1 HLHQAATNTLVYP
14 FSQPLRQEP
23 TVGVKFVSAGTAA
36 CIADMITFPLD
47 VAKIQGEGLATNSMR
62 NKGMFGMMVNIIQKE
77 GPKSLYNG
85 LCAGLQRQM
94 CFASVRIGLYD
105 SVKNQ
110 YNDMASGVIPA
121 GHVSIRILAG
131 VTTGG
136 MSVVFAQP
144 TDVVKVRMQ
153 AQVSG
158 VAQRYVGTMSAY
170 RTIAVE
176 EGMKGL
182 WKGTLP
188 NITRNAIVN
197 AAELVCY
204 DLIKEFI
211 LTRNLMSDNVP
222 CHFTSA
228 FAAGFCATVVA
239 SPVDV
244 VKTRFM
250 NSHHG
255 QYTGAIDCALKMF
268 KEGGFTSF
276 YKGFMPSFIRL
287 GSWNICMFVTF
298 EQLKRLFTHLNQGS
312 IVPPVP
318 KVYAAIPSAT
328 PKEAVPIGKPHHY
341 FCPIVINQWD

>member
-1 HLHQAATNTLVYP
+1 MVGLPA
-14 FSQPLRQEP
+14 LRQEP
-23 TVGVKFVSAGTAA
+23 TVGVKFLSAGTAA

-47 VAKIQGEGLATNSMR
+47 VAKVRLQIQGEGVKSGLSK
-62 NKGMFGMMVNIIQKE
+62 NKGMFGMLVKIVQKE

-85 LCAGLQRQM
+85 LTAGLQRQM

-110 YNDMASGVIPA
+110 YSALASGSIPP
-121 GHVSIRILAG
+121 GHVGIRILAG
-131 VTTGG
+131 ITTGG
-136 MSVVFAQP
+136 MSVIFAQP

-153 AQVSG
+153 AQVTG
-158 VAQRYVGTMSAY
+158 MAPRYVGTMSAY
-170 RTIAVE
+170 RTIAIE

-188 NITRNAIVN
+188 NVTRNAIVN

-211 LTRNLMSDNVP
+211 LSRHLMSDNIP

-255 QYTGAIDCALKMF
+255 QYAGAVDCALKMF
-268 KEGGFTSF
+268 KEGGLTSF

-298 EQLKRLFTHLNQGS
+298 EQLKRLFTHMKQGT

-318 KVYAAIPSAT
+318 KVYAAVPTVT
-328 PKEAVPIGKPHHY
+328 PKEVVPADRPHY
-341 FCPIVINQWD
+341 KFYPIVINQWD

>member
-1 HLHQAATNTLVYP
+1 MVAL
-14 FSQPLRQEP
+14 FRQEP

-36 CIADMITFPLD
+36 CIADLITFPLD
-47 VAKIQGEGLATNSMR
+47 VAKVRLQLQGEGLKGAASKG
-62 NKGMFGMMVNIIQKE
+62 KGMFGMIVSIVQKE

-110 YNDMASGVIPA
+110 YSALA
-121 GHVSIRILAG
+121 GNSISNGNVGIRILAG
-131 VTTGG
+131 ITTGG
-136 MSVVFAQP
+136 MSVLFAQP

-153 AQVSG
+153 AQVTG
-158 VAQRYVGTMSAY
+158 VVPRYAGTMSAY
-170 RTIAVE
+170 KTIAVE
-176 EGMKGL
+176 EGMRGL

-188 NITRNAIVN
+188 NVTRNAIVN

-211 LTRNLMSDNVP
+211 LRKQLLSDNVP

-228 FAAGFCATVVA
+228 FGAGFCATVVA

-250 NSHHG
+250 NSGPG
-255 QYTGAIDCALKMF
+255 QYSGAVECAVKMF
-268 KEGGFTSF
+268 REGGLTSF
-276 YKGFMPSFIRL
+276 YKGFVPSFIRL
-287 GSWNICMFVTF
+287 GSWNICMFVTY
-298 EQLKRLFTHLNQGS
+298 EQLKRLFTHMSQARV
-312 IVPPVP
+312 VPPVP
-318 KVYAAIPSAT
+318 KLYAGT
-328 PKEAVPIGKPHHY
+328 PPKDLVQVHKPNKP
-341 FCPIVINQWD
+341 FRTIVINQWY

>member
-1 HLHQAATNTLVYP
+1 MVGFAV
-14 FSQPLRQEP
+14 SRQEP

-36 CIADMITFPLD
+36 CIADLITFPLD
-47 VAKIQGEGLATNSMR
+47 VAKVRLQIQGEGVAGAISK
-62 NKGMFGMMVNIIQKE
+62 KGMFGMMLSIVQKE

-110 YNDMASGVIPA
+110 YSALVNGSIPA
-121 GHVSIRILAG
+121 SHVSIRILAG
-131 VTTGG
+131 ITTGG
-136 MSVVFAQP
+136 MSVIFAQP

-153 AQVSG
+153 AQVTG
-158 VAQRYVGTMSAY
+158 VAPRYVGTMNAY

-188 NITRNAIVN
+188 NVTRNAIVN

-211 LTRNLMSDNVP
+211 LNRRLMSDNVP

-255 QYTGAIDCALKMF
+255 QYAGAVDCALKMF
-268 KEGGFTSF
+268 KEGGLTSF
-276 YKGFMPSFIRL
+276 YKGFMPSFMRL
-287 GSWNICMFVTF
+287 GSWNICMFVAF
-298 EQLKRLFTHLNQGS
+298 EQLKRLFTNMTQGTL
-312 IVPPVP
+312 VPPVP
-318 KVYAAIPSAT
+318 KVYAAPPPAPQT
-328 PKEAVPIGKPHHY
+328 DAAPVGKPHYY
-341 FCPIVINQWD
+341 FIPVVINQWD

>member
-1 HLHQAATNTLVYP
+1 MVGLPA
-14 FSQPLRQEP
+14 LRQEP

-47 VAKIQGEGLATNSMR
+47 VAKVRLQIQGEGVSGAVSK
-62 NKGMFGMMVNIIQKE
+62 KGMFGMMLNIIQKE

-110 YNDMASGVIPA
+110 YSALASGSIPA
-121 GHVSIRILAG
+121 GHVGIRILAG
-131 VTTGG
+131 ITTGG
-136 MSVVFAQP
+136 MSVIFAQP

-153 AQVSG
+153 AQVTG
-158 VAQRYVGTMSAY
+158 VAPRYVGTMSAY

-188 NITRNAIVN
+188 NVTRNAIVN

-211 LTRNLMSDNVP
+211 LTRRLMSDNVP

-255 QYTGAIDCALKMF
+255 QYAGALDCALKMF
-268 KEGGFTSF
+268 KEGGLTSF

-298 EQLKRLFTHLNQGS
+298 EQLKRLFTHLSQGTL
-312 IVPPVP
+312 VPPVP
-318 KVYAAIPSAT
+318 KVYAAPPPVT
-328 PKEAVPIGKPHHY
+328 QKDAVPVRKPHY
-341 FCPIVINQWD
+341 FIPIVINQWD

>member
-1 HLHQAATNTLVYP
+1 MVGLPA
-14 FSQPLRQEP
+14 LRQEP
-23 TVGVKFVSAGTAA
+23 TVGVKFLSAGTAA
-36 CIADMITFPLD
+36 CVADMITFPLD
-47 VAKIQGEGLATNSMR
+47 VAKVRLQIQGEGVKAGLSK
-62 NKGMFGMMVNIIQKE
+62 NKGMFGMMVSIVQKE

-110 YNDMASGVIPA
+110 YSALASGSISP
-121 GHVSIRILAG
+121 GHVGIRILAG
-131 VTTGG
+131 ITTGG
-136 MSVVFAQP
+136 MSVIFAQP

-153 AQVSG
+153 AQVTG
-158 VAQRYVGTMSAY
+158 MAPRYVGTINAY

-188 NITRNAIVN
+188 NVTRNAIVN

-211 LTRNLMSDNVP
+211 LSRRLMSDNIP

-255 QYTGAIDCALKMF
+255 QYAGAVDCALKMF
-268 KEGGFTSF
+268 KEGGLTSF

-298 EQLKRLFTHLNQGS
+298 EQLKRFFTHMKQGS

-318 KVYAAIPSAT
+318 KVYAAVPSVT
-328 PKEAVPIGKPHHY
+328 PMDAVPTDISHY
-341 FCPIVINQWD
+341 NFYPIVINQWD

>member
-1 HLHQAATNTLVYP
+1 MVGLPAH
-14 FSQPLRQEP
+14 RQEP
-23 TVGVKFVSAGTAA
+23 TVGVKFISAGTAA
-36 CIADMITFPLD
+36 CIADIITFPLD
-47 VAKIQGEGLATNSMR
+47 VAKVRLQIQGEGSAALKSGLVKTGVSQ
-62 NKGMFGMMVNIIQKE
+62 NKGMFGMIVNIVQKE

-110 YNDMASGVIPA
+110 YGTLASGSLPP
-121 GHVSIRILAG
+121 GHVAIRILAG
-131 VTTGG
+131 ITTGG

-153 AQVSG
+153 AQVTG
-158 VAQRYVGTMSAY
+158 LAPRYVGTISAY

-211 LTRNLMSDNVP
+211 LARKLMTDNVP

-255 QYTGAIDCALKMF
+255 QYSGAVDCAVKMF
-268 KEGGFTSF
+268 KEGGMKAF

-298 EQLKRLFTHLNQGS
+298 EQLKRLFTHVSQGGK
-312 IVPPVP
+312 IMPVP
-318 KVYAAIPSAT
+318 KVYAGVPPSTTGDAAPLEKT
-328 PKEAVPIGKPHHY
+328 Y

>member
-1 HLHQAATNTLVYP
+1 MVGLPA
-14 FSQPLRQEP
+14 LRQEP
-23 TVGVKFVSAGTAA
+23 TVGVKFLSAGTAA

-47 VAKIQGEGLATNSMR
+47 VAKVRLQIQGEGVKAGLSK
-62 NKGMFGMMVNIIQKE
+62 NKGMFGMLVKIVQKE

-85 LCAGLQRQM
+85 LTAGLQRQM

-110 YNDMASGVIPA
+110 YSALASGSIPP
-121 GHVSIRILAG
+121 GHVGIRILAG
-131 VTTGG
+131 ITTGG
-136 MSVVFAQP
+136 MSVIFAQP

-153 AQVSG
+153 AQVTG
-158 VAQRYVGTMSAY
+158 MAPRYVGTMSAY
-170 RTIAVE
+170 RTIAIE

-188 NITRNAIVN
+188 NVTRNAIVN

-211 LTRNLMSDNVP
+211 LSRQLMSDNIP

-255 QYTGAIDCALKMF
+255 QYAGAVDCALKMF
-268 KEGGFTSF
+268 KEGGLTSF

-298 EQLKRLFTHLNQGS
+298 EQLKRLFTHMKQGT
-312 IVPPVP
+312 IVPTVP
-318 KVYAAIPSAT
+318 KVYAAMPTVT
-328 PKEAVPIGKPHHY
+328 PKEVIPADRPHY
-341 FCPIVINQWD
+341 KFYPIVINQWD

>member
-1 HLHQAATNTLVYP
+1 MVGLSAP
-14 FSQPLRQEP
+14 IKEP
-23 TVGVKFVSAGTAA
+23 TVGVKFVSAGVAA
-36 CIADMITFPLD
+36 CVADMITFPLD
-47 VAKIQGEGLATNSMR
+47 VAKVRLQIQGEGISAANSAMASKR
-62 NKGMFGMMVNIIQKE
+62 GMFGMLVNIVQKE

-110 YNDMASGVIPA
+110 YSALASGNVPA
-121 GHVSIRILAG
+121 GHVGIRILAG
-131 VTTGG
+131 ITTGG
-136 MSVVFAQP
+136 MSVIFAQP

-153 AQVSG
+153 AQVTG
-158 VAQRYVGTMSAY
+158 VAPRYVGTMSAY
-170 RTIAVE
+170 KTIAVE

-188 NITRNAIVN
+188 NVTRNAIVN

-211 LTRNLMSDNVP
+211 LRKQLMTDNVP

-255 QYTGAIDCALKMF
+255 QYAGAVDCAIKMF
-268 KEGGFTSF
+268 KEGGLTSF

-298 EQLKRLFTHLNQGS
+298 EQLKRFFTHVSQNGRVIS
-312 IVPPVP
+312 PVP
-318 KVYAAIPSAT
+318 KVYAET
-328 PKEAVPIGKPHHY
+328 PAKIENHVVSLERQHY
-341 FCPIVINQWD
+341 HFNPVVISQWE

>member
-1 HLHQAATNTLVYP
+1 MVGLPA
-14 FSQPLRQEP
+14 LRQEP
-23 TVGVKFVSAGTAA
+23 SVGVKFVSAGTAA
-36 CIADMITFPLD
+36 CIADIITFPLD
-47 VAKIQGEGLATNSMR
+47 VAKVRLQIQGEGTVPVKSCLVKAGLSS
-62 NKGMFGMMVNIIQKE
+62 NKGMFGMIVHIVKKE

-105 SVKNQ
+105 SVKNH
-110 YNDMASGVIPA
+110 YSALASGYVSP
-121 GHVSIRILAG
+121 GHVGIRILAG

-153 AQVSG
+153 AQVTG
-158 VAQRYVGTMSAY
+158 LAPRYVGTMSAY
-170 RTIAVE
+170 RTIAIE

-204 DLIKEFI
+204 DMIKEFI
-211 LTRNLMSDNVP
+211 LARKLMTDNVP

-255 QYTGAIDCALKMF
+255 QYSGAVDCAVKMF
-268 KEGGFTSF
+268 REGGFTAF

-298 EQLKRLFTHLNQGS
+298 EQLKRLFTHISQGN
-312 IVPPVP
+312 VVRPVP
-318 KVYAAIPSAT
+318 RVYAGGP
-328 PKEAVPIGKPHHY
+328 P
-341 FCPIVINQWD
+341 

>member
-1 HLHQAATNTLVYP
+1 MVGLPA
-14 FSQPLRQEP
+14 LRQEP
-23 TVGVKFVSAGTAA
+23 TVAVKFISAGTAA
-36 CIADMITFPLD
+36 CIADIITFPLD
-47 VAKIQGEGLATNSMR
+47 VAKVRLQIQGEGSMLAKTSLMKNAVSA
-62 NKGMFGMMVNIIQKE
+62 NKGMFGMIVNIVQKE

-110 YNDMASGVIPA
+110 YSALASGSVSP
-121 GHVSIRILAG
+121 GHVGIRILAG

-158 VAQRYVGTMSAY
+158 TAARYVGTMSAY

-211 LTRNLMSDNVP
+211 LARKIMTDNIP

-228 FAAGFCATVVA
+228 FAAGFFATIVA

-250 NSHHG
+250 NSGQG
-255 QYTGAIDCALKMF
+255 QYAGAIDCAVRMF
-268 KEGGFTSF
+268 KEGGVKAF

-298 EQLKRLFTHLNQGS
+298 EQLKRLFTHISQGS
-312 IVPPVP
+312 VVPPVP
-318 KVYAAIPSAT
+318 RVYAGAPLPVRDAS
-328 PKEAVPIGKPHHY
+328 VGVQHHHL
-341 FCPIVINQWD
+341 CPTVINQWD

>member
-1 HLHQAATNTLVYP
+1 MVGLPAH
-14 FSQPLRQEP
+14 RQEP

-47 VAKIQGEGLATNSMR
+47 VAKVRLQIQGEGAMTPGLVKTGLPHNR
-62 NKGMFGMMVNIIQKE
+62 GMFGMIVNIVQKE

-110 YNDMASGVIPA
+110 YSSLASGSVPP
-121 GHVSIRILAG
+121 GHVGVRILAG
-131 VTTGG
+131 ITTGG
-136 MSVVFAQP
+136 MSVIFAQP

-153 AQVSG
+153 AQVTG
-158 VAQRYVGTMSAY
+158 LAPRYVGTISAY

-211 LTRNLMSDNVP
+211 LARKLMTDNVP

-255 QYTGAIDCALKMF
+255 QYTGAVDCAVKMF
-268 KEGGFTSF
+268 KEGGFKAF

-298 EQLKRLFTHLNQGS
+298 EQLKRLFTHISQGGQ
-312 IVPPVP
+312 VVPVP
-318 KVYAAIPSAT
+318 RVYAGLPPAT
-328 PKEAVPIGKPHHY
+328 RDAAPLERTSYI
-341 FCPIVINQWD
+341 CPIVINQWE

>member
-1 HLHQAATNTLVYP
+1 MVGLPA
-14 FSQPLRQEP
+14 LRQEP
-23 TVGVKFVSAGTAA
+23 TVSVKFVSAGTAA
-36 CIADMITFPLD
+36 CIADIITFPLD
-47 VAKIQGEGLATNSMR
+47 VAKVRLQIQGEGIMPSTSSLVKTGISQ
-62 NKGMFGMMVNIIQKE
+62 NKGMFGMIVNIVQKE
-77 GPKSLYNG
+77 GPRSLYNG

-110 YNDMASGVIPA
+110 YSSLASGSVPPSHI
-121 GHVSIRILAG
+121 GIRILAG
-131 VTTGG
+131 ITTGG

-153 AQVSG
+153 AQVTG
-158 VAQRYVGTMSAY
+158 LAPRYVGTISAY
-170 RTIAVE
+170 KTIAIE

-204 DLIKEFI
+204 DIIKEYI
-211 LTRNLMSDNVP
+211 LTRQLMSDNIP

-250 NSHHG
+250 NSHNG
-255 QYTGAIDCALKMF
+255 QYSGAIDCAVKMF
-268 KEGGFTSF
+268 KEGGATTF

-298 EQLKRLFTHLNQGS
+298 EQLKRLFTYASQGN
-312 IVPPVP
+312 VVTPR
-318 KVYAAIPSAT
+318 VYAGGPPPTTRDAT
-328 PKEAVPIGKPHHY
+328 ALKHQHI
-341 FCPIVINQWD
+341 FCPGVINQWD

>member
-1 HLHQAATNTLVYP
+1 MVGLPA
-14 FSQPLRQEP
+14 LRQEP

-47 VAKIQGEGLATNSMR
+47 VAKVRLQIQGEGVSGAVSK
-62 NKGMFGMMVNIIQKE
+62 KGMFGMMLNIIQKE

-110 YNDMASGVIPA
+110 YSALASGSIPA
-121 GHVSIRILAG
+121 GHVGIRILAG
-131 VTTGG
+131 ITTGG
-136 MSVVFAQP
+136 MSVIFAQP

-153 AQVSG
+153 AQVTG
-158 VAQRYVGTMSAY
+158 VAPRYVGTMSAY

-188 NITRNAIVN
+188 NVTRNAIVN

-211 LTRNLMSDNVP
+211 LTRRLMSDNVP

-255 QYTGAIDCALKMF
+255 QYAGALDCALKMF
-268 KEGGFTSF
+268 KEGGLTSF

-298 EQLKRLFTHLNQGS
+298 EQLKRLFTHLSQGTL
-312 IVPPVP
+312 VPPVP
-318 KVYAAIPSAT
+318 KVYAAPPPVT
-328 PKEAVPIGKPHHY
+328 QKDAVLVRKPHY
-341 FCPIVINQWD
+341 FIPIVINQWD

>member
-1 HLHQAATNTLVYP
+1 MAVLSAH
-14 FSQPLRQEP
+14 RQEP
-23 TVGVKFVSAGTAA
+23 TVGVKFISAGTAA
-36 CIADMITFPLD
+36 CIADIITFPLD
-47 VAKIQGEGLATNSMR
+47 VAKVRLQIQGEGAAAMR
-62 NKGMFGMMVNIIQKE
+62 VGMVKAQNKGMFGMILNIVQKE

-110 YNDMASGVIPA
+110 YSSLASGSLPP
-121 GHVSIRILAG
+121 GHVGIRILAG
-131 VTTGG
+131 ITTGG

-153 AQVSG
+153 AQVTG
-158 VAQRYVGTMSAY
+158 LAPRYVGTIGAY

-211 LTRNLMSDNVP
+211 LARKLMTDNVP

-250 NSHHG
+250 NSKHG
-255 QYTGAIDCALKMF
+255 QYSGAVDCAVKMF
-268 KEGGFTSF
+268 KEGGMKAF

-298 EQLKRLFTHLNQGS
+298 EQLKRLFTHISQGGR
-312 IVPPVP
+312 IMPVP
-318 KVYAAIPSAT
+318 RVYAAMPPAVTTRDAT
-328 PKEAVPIGKPHHY
+328 PLEKSY
-341 FCPIVINQWD
+341 FCPVAINQWD